1 MWGKAT
7 ARYLTIGT
15 LTQLVI
21 LLLGLLLVGFGSS
34 EGYSDGADS
43 SNTNKIKSISH
54 SEGYAGHSVVF
65 HGRNLGTMAPWDNN
79 VEDVRVDSGSVTWGA
94 ATATITD
101 WKTDKITAYLP
112 DNATPGTRDLVVTIN
127 GKKMASF
134 PFTVIPPD
142 IEVSSALQNSAIQNA
157 FNFIKEKMRNSEGGV
172 YSNYKDSN
180 DPDPVYLYGHNVT
193 SEQMGLMLWV
203 SAALLDHAAF
213 EKSFQYVKSK
223 MISPKTNLVYWAID
237 KTTGKAYGG
246 TDKDNPYYNS
256 PLDDLRVIKG
266 LISGYMRWKDG
277 RYLETALLLGDGML
291 DNCISEPQDFP
302 AFPGGLV
309 TTGCGWLETQDYAFL
324 QTSLVPVNYADLWT
338 MKWLAKHEPDW
349 TRVIAGTV
357 KLMEASMIPSSF
369 QFYNS
374 YFPNTDSYSG
384 DWEYQEVE
392 VGFESPA
399 ATKIKT
405 IQSLW
410 TAIHLARIGH
420 RAAAQKALDF
430 YINAYSRDG
439 FVSEY
444 YNYDGSEATEE
455 YFNQESSKQGE
466 ARIYALIV
474 RLAYYLGN
482 RAFGDKLAAEK
493 ILTDQNNT
501 PDDPLFGFIG
511 VSSTEPGD
519 ADAWNTLESILG
531 LTILQDVTVVSHV
544 FPKEN

>member
-1 MWGKAT
+1 MGEKKIAQ
-7 ARYLTIGT
+7 YLPIGT
-15 LTQLVI
+15 LLQLTI
-21 LLLGLLLVGFGSS
+21 LLLCLFLIGCGSGEGNGVGAGSGSS
-34 EGYSDGADS
+34 TMTVTS
-43 SNTNKIKSISH
+43 TSH

-65 HGRNLGTMAPWDNN
+65 QGQNLGTMAPWDNDIG
-79 VEDVRVDSGSVTWGA
+79 EVRVDSGSVTWGG

-101 WKTDKITAYLP
+101 WKTDKIVAYLP
-112 DNATPGTRDLVVTIN
+112 DKAVPGTRDLVVTIN
-127 GKKMASF
+127 GTKVASF
-134 PFTVIPPD
+134 PFTVIPSD
-142 IEVSSALQNSAIQNA
+142 IEMSPAIKNA
-157 FNFIKEKMRNSEGGV
+157 FNFIKDKMRNSEGGV

-180 DPDPVYLYGHNVT
+180 EPDPVYLYGHNVT

-213 EKSFQYVKSK
+213 EKSYQYVKSK
-223 MISPKTNLVYWAID
+223 MISPKLHLVYWAVD

-246 TDKDNPYYNS
+246 TDIDNPYYNA

-266 LISGYMRWKDG
+266 LISGYMQWKDE

-302 AFPGGLV
+302 TFPDGLV
-309 TTGCGWLETQDYAFL
+309 TTGCGWLETQEYAFL

-338 MKWLAKHEPDW
+338 MNWLVTYEPAW
-349 TRVIAGTV
+349 TRVIKGTV
-357 KLMEASMIPSSF
+357 KLMEAATIPSSF

-374 YFPNTDSYSG
+374 YFPNTNSYSG

-392 VGFESPA
+392 VGFVSPA
-399 ATKIKT
+399 ASKVKT

-420 RAAAQKALDF
+420 QAAAQKALDF
-430 YINAYSRDG
+430 YRNAYNTDG

-455 YFNQESSKQGE
+455 YFVQESSKQGE
-466 ARIYALIV
+466 ARIYAQIV
-474 RLAYYLGN
+474 RLAYYLGD
-482 RAFGDKLAAEK
+482 RAFGDKLATEK
-493 ILTDQNNT
+493 ILTDQNNIS
-501 PDDPLFGFIG
+501 DDPLFGFIG
-511 VSSTEPGD
+511 VSTAEPGD
-519 ADAWNTLESILG
+519 ADAWNTLESLLG
-531 LTILQDVTVVSHV
+531 LAILQDASVVNHV